1 MTNDFMDGWGGG
13 GGGMMHSVSTTLDF
27 KQSGLMNINEVEL

>member
-1 MTNDFMDGWGGG
+1 MTNDFMD
-13 GGGMMHSVSTTLDF
+13 GGMMHSVSTTLDF